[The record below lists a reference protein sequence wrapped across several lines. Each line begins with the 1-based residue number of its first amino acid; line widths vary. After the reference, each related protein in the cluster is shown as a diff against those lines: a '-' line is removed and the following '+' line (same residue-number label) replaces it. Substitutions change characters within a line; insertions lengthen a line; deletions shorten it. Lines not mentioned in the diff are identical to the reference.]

1 MINWEKDNG
10 ELAKKHAGKRH
21 ELSEYVEQTQE
32 QGIEVFV

>member
-1 MINWEKDNG
+1 MIDWEKDNG
-10 ELAKKHAGKRH
+10 ELAKKYVGKRH